1 MIDLN
6 KLENNFSEVLKLLV
20 IIIIFIIAIF
30 YLALKGNKKV
40 IIDNWTEYR
49 CNPFIMPFAGYFG
62 KSSTENFQNC
72 MWLMV
77 KKYATFLLMP
87 IKYITKLIHK
97 ILKGFGGSINDI
109 RKMML
114 QIRVFFL
121 SIVSNIMNRMW
132 SLMGDMQY
140 FIVKLRYT
148 LKKLH
153 AIMISVVYTNFTAI
167 QTMRSTWDGPIGGFA
182 RFFCF
187 HPDTEISLTDLS
199 KKRIFE
205 LKLGDKTLGGGKIM
219 GILKFKYTDDIQLY
233 RYNDVIVSSYH
244 IAYISKYN
252 KWDRLYN
259 LDSSDYSLVT
269 NDLPEY
275 LYSIITENHIL
286 LSNDT
291 IFTDYIETSNPTIHK
306 NTKKET
312 INLLNK
318 TKNMYHTHNINSD
331 YISGFDPQTL
341 IELKNGEKKEIKNVK
356 IGDIQFDNSKILGII
371 IQNIDPVKTK
381 IYKCN
386 DIITTESQLIF
397 YNDNW
402 ITIGNHPYSIQLTD
416 YSNTILYNL
425 VTETTNIY
433 IENNIYRD
441 YLEITDEKYNK
452 KLDKI
457 ILNDLNIH
465 K

>member
-1 MIDLN
+1 
-6 KLENNFSEVLKLLV
+6 
-20 IIIIFIIAIF
+20 
-30 YLALKGNKKV
+30 
-40 IIDNWTEYR
+40 
-49 CNPFIMPFAGYFG
+49 
-62 KSSTENFQNC
+62 
-72 MWLMV
+72 
-77 KKYATFLLMP
+77 
-87 IKYITKLIHK
+87 
-97 ILKGFGGSINDI
+97 
-109 RKMML
+109 
-114 QIRVFFL
+114 
-121 SIVSNIMNRMW
+121 
-132 SLMGDMQY
+132 
-140 FIVKLRYT
+140 
-148 LKKLH
+148 
-153 AIMISVVYTNFTAI
+153 
-167 QTMRSTWDGPIGGFA
+167 
-182 RFFCF
+182 
-187 HPDTEISLTDLS
+187 
-199 KKRIFE
+199 
-205 LKLGDKTLGGGKIM
+205 
-219 GILKFKYTDDIQLY
+219 FKYTDDIQLY

-386 DIITTESQLIF
+386 DIITT
-397 YNDNW
+397 
-402 ITIGNHPYSIQLTD
+402 
-416 YSNTILYNL
+416 
-425 VTETTNIY
+425 
-433 IENNIYRD
+433 
-441 YLEITDEKYNK
+441 
-452 KLDKI
+452 
-457 ILNDLNIH
+457 
-465 K
+465 